1 MFTARLHLTNNKD
14 KQVVFRLMEK
24 RYNWMCF
31 LKLPLYGIVPPR
43 STYTLVVTTAIKAS
57 LPKERSVD
65 LILQSSVSD
74 EYVMP
79 FKRGYDCD
87 QYFEKAKKME
97 NALHMVALKAIYT
110 QNGKTS
116 CEVSSF

>member
-1 MFTARLHLTNNKD
+1 
-14 KQVVFRLMEK
+14 
-24 RYNWMCF
+24 
-31 LKLPLYGIVPPR
+31 
-43 STYTLVVTTAIKAS
+43 
-57 LPKERSVD
+57 
-65 LILQSSVSD
+65 LQSSVSD

-79 FKRGYDCD
+79 FKRWYDCD

-116 CEVSSF
+116 CEVSSFQ